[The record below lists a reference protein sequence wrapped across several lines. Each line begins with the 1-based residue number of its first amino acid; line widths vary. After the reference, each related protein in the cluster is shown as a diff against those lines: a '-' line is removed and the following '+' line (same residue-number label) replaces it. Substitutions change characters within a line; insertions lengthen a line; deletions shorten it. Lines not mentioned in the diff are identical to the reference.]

1 MHVIAAKAVSFAEVL
16 TDEFKQYQQQIV
28 KNAKTLA
35 NALMEKALTLFPVER
50 TTISCWLI

>member
-28 KNAKTLA
+28 KMRKLLPTL
-35 NALMEKALTLFPVER
+35 
-50 TTISCWLI
+50 